1 MAITK
6 TSAIDKITIRSPYN
20 FIELRTQTVIVEN
33 DIILARNY
41 IHETLKAGK
50 LDTSDNF
57 IETDISGYS
66 TEVQGVAAA
75 VWTDAIK
82 TSFKEFLLADKNG

>member
-6 TSAIDKITIRSPYN
+6 KSAIDKITIRSPYN
-20 FIELRTQTVIVEN
+20 FIELRTQTVIVED

-41 IHETLKAGK
+41 IHETLKPGK

-57 IETDISGYS
+57 IETDISGHS
-66 TEVQGVAAA
+66 TEVQGVACLLY
-75 VWTDAIK
+75 
-82 TSFKEFLLADKNG
+82 TSPSPRDDPLSRMPSSA

>member
-6 TSAIDKITIRSPYN
+6 TSAIDKIIIRSPYN
-20 FIELRTQTVIVEN
+20 FIELRTQTVIVED